1 MMANHRSILRRVPVG
16 KLFFEIFVIVVGV
29 LVALALNDWRDAR
42 KQAGLE
48 RAALRAI
55 DAELQ
60 RNVQLLDFR
69 LAYHES
75 ILQATKAAGR
85 RFLVEEAGSY
95 RLREPNQIPSPDDLG
110 IESNQ
115 GLGIGG
121 GRMSNSAW
129 ITAMSS
135 GALTGLPWELF
146 YQLSNTYTSLEELRD
161 TEAGLFEPFDRF
173 ITAYLDQ
180 SGMVPAFVGIQ
191 GTIYNLV
198 LRERELRQQTLQAL
212 ELIGAE
218 AEEDRS

>member
-1 MMANHRSILRRVPVG
+1 MANPRSLLRQVPVG
-16 KLFFEIFVIVVGV
+16 KLFFEVLVIVVGV

-42 KQAGLE
+42 KQAELE

-60 RNVQLLDFR
+60 RNVQLLDAR

-75 ILQATKAAGR
+75 ILQATEAAGR

-95 RLREPNQIPSPDDLG
+95 RLREPDQIPSPDDLG
-110 IESNQ
+110 IESEK
-115 GLGIGG
+115 GAGIGG
-121 GRMSNSAW
+121 GRMLNSAW
-129 ITAMSS
+129 LAAISS

-161 TEAGLFEPFDRF
+161 TEEGLGEPFDRF
-173 ITAYLDQ
+173 VTAFLDQ
-180 SGMVPAFVGIQ
+180 SGVVAAFASIHGA
-191 GTIYNLV
+191 IYNLV

-212 ELIGAE
+212 ELMGAE